1 MTGLKLNFP
10 KLHGSSEIASP
21 QPPKHSSLEGGLRP
35 IELNFK
41 LSYTGLTTSNGRR
54 KQLSRS
60 WICRLPMTFRDNT
73 EFSIKVDA
81 LKPLRSKHS

>member
-1 MTGLKLNFP
+1 MTDLKLNFP
-10 KLHGSSEIASP
+10 KLHSSSEIASP
-21 QPPKHSSLEGGLRP
+21 HPSKHSSLEGGLGP

-41 LSYTGLTTSNGRR
+41 LSYIGLTTSNGRR

-60 WICRLPMTFRDNT
+60 WICRLPATFKDNT

-81 LKPLRSKHS
+81 LKPLRSKNS